1 MLDIGDNPEV
11 PQPREMIEL
20 EGTFEKLENELKEIN
35 LNAESLKRTFL
46 ELTELRHILK
56 KTQNFFDEMQEHGGL
71 PGEADQVQLLNEE
84 GGISGGPANIKL
96 GFVAGVILRDRLAAF
111 ERMLWRVCR
120 GNVFLRQADID
131 QPLEDPILGGNVL
144 KSVFIIFY
152 QGDQLKVR
160 VKKICEGF
168 HATLYP
174 CPGERSL

>member
-71 PGEADQVQLLNEE
+71 PGDDQVQLLNEE
-84 GGISGGPANIKL
+84 GGFGGAQGNIKL
-96 GFVAGVILRDRLAAF
+96 GFVAGVIVRERLASF
-111 ERMLWRVCR
+111 E
-120 GNVFLRQADID
+120 
-131 QPLEDPILGGNVL
+131 
-144 KSVFIIFY
+144 
-152 QGDQLKVR
+152 VR
-160 VKKICEGF
+160 N
-168 HATLYP
+168 L
-174 CPGERSL
+174 